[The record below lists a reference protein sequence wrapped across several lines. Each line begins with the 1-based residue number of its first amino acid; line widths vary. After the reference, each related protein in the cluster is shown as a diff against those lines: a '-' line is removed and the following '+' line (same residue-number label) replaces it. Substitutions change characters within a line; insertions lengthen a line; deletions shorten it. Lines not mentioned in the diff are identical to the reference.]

1 MFLHVDE
8 YFYFYTRPFYPVSH
22 PRNELQNM
30 QVVSLMHLSMLSP
43 RVGESD
49 PGDFDIFIEVRVK
62 FPTPGHLVN
71 VKFPHPSGKFF
82 CKRHARATFPENGIC
97 RADFWQ
103 PEIHHTNLYLPFV
116 RSCRKDGGKTPKQ
129 CEKAVEILCMATRF
143 QVLSAFQD
151 GGHVKF
157 PTQGQYS
164 SVKIPSQGKAV

>member
-43 RVGESD
+43 RVGGSD

-82 CKRHARATFPENGIC
+82 CKRQVLEPNLNGVYSNARGTVPENGTQIY
-97 RADFWQ
+97 
-103 PEIHHTNLYLPFV
+103 TYLLFAHV
-116 RSCRKDGGKTPKQ
+116 EKMTEKLQNSAKKQ
-129 CEKAVEILCMATRF
+129 
-143 QVLSAFQD
+143 
-151 GGHVKF
+151 
-157 PTQGQYS
+157 
-164 SVKIPSQGKAV
+164 